1 MPSARASSIGAA
13 LNWRLAVNG
22 IHHAPRSIS
31 LSPMI
36 KDAGTPP
43 RPRPARAPQGRL
55 NRSAHRDLR
64 AIDVADAGEV
74 HAVHFLRFLGEGQ
87 PELLAA
93 SIEFAEII
101 DSKAKLDQA
110 YGIVLRCGV
119 KRERRVAGREFAPEG
134 GG

>member
-13 LNWRLAVNG
+13 LNWRLAVND
-22 IHHAPRSIS
+22 IHHAARSIS
-31 LSPMI
+31 LSPMT
-36 KDAGTPP
+36 DDDGTPP

-74 HAVHFLRFLGEGQ
+74 HAVHFLGLLGEGQ
-87 PELLAA
+87 PELLTA

-101 DSKAKLDQA
+101 DPKAKLDRA
-110 YGIVLRCGV
+110 GCVILRCGV
-119 KRERRVAGREFAPEG
+119 KRQRR
-134 GG
+134 